1 MKIAELMTHDPQPI
15 APDDTLKRAAEL
27 MDALD
32 VGVLP
37 VCDGERLV
45 GMITDRDIVVR
56 ATAAGLA
63 PEASTVGDI
72 MTADLR
78 WAYED
83 EDVDEAERMMRDT
96 QIRRL
101 PVLNRQRRLVGML
114 SLGDLASKGAPAAR
128 ETLDAVSRPPAPDR

>member
-1 MKIAELMTHDPQPI
+1 MKVADLMTHDPQPI
-15 APDDTLKRAAEL
+15 GPDDTLRRAAQL
-27 MDALD
+27 MDALN

-45 GMITDRDIVVR
+45 GMLTDRDIVVR

-63 PEASTVGDI
+63 PDDATVGDI

-78 WAYED
+78 WAYDD
-83 EDVDEAERMMRDT
+83 EEVEEAEQMMRAT

-114 SLGDLASKGAPAAR
+114 SLGDLAAKGAAAVR
-128 ETLDAVSRPPAPDR
+128 DTLGAISRPPAPDR

>member
-1 MKIAELMTHDPQPI
+1 MRVAELMTPDPQTI
-15 APDDTLKRAAEL
+15 GPDESLRRAAEL

-37 VCDGERLV
+37 VCDGERLIGIV
-45 GMITDRDIVVR
+45 TDRDITVR

-63 PEASTVGDI
+63 PESTAVAEV

-78 WAYED
+78 WAFED
-83 EDVDEAERMMRDT
+83 EDLGVAEELMRQT

-101 PVLNRQRRLVGML
+101 PVLNAQRRLVGML
-114 SLGDLASKGAPAAR
+114 SLGDLAAKGAPTVRDA
-128 ETLDAVSRPPAPDR
+128 LDTISRPPEPHR

>member
-1 MKIAELMTHDPQPI
+1 MKVADLMTHDPQPI
-15 APDDTLKRAAEL
+15 GPDDTLKRAAEL

-56 ATAAGLA
+56 ATAVGLA
-63 PEASTVGDI
+63 PDAAKVGDI

-83 EDVDEAERMMRDT
+83 EEVEEAERMMRDT
-96 QIRRL
+96 QVRRL
-101 PVLNRQRRLVGML
+101 PVLNRQRRLIGML
-114 SLGDLASKGAPAAR
+114 SLGDLAAKGAPAAR
-128 ETLDAVSRPPAPDR
+128 DTLDAISRPPAPDR

>member
-1 MKIAELMTHDPQPI
+1 MKVAELMTHDPQPI
-15 APDDTLKRAAEL
+15 GPDETLKRAAEL

-37 VCDGERLV
+37 VCEGERLV
-45 GMITDRDIVVR
+45 GVITDRDMVVR

-63 PEASTVGDI
+63 PEATKVGEI

-83 EDVDEAERMMRDT
+83 EDVAEAERLMRET

-101 PVLNRQRRLVGML
+101 PVLNSQRRLTGML
-114 SLGDLASKGAPAAR
+114 SLGDLAAKGAQAVR
-128 ETLDAVSRPPAPDR
+128 DTLDAISRPPAPDR

>member
-1 MKIAELMTHDPQPI
+1 MKVADLMTHDPQPI
-15 APDDTLKRAAEL
+15 GPDDSLQRAAEL
-27 MDALD
+27 MDSLD
-32 VGVLP
+32 VGILP

-45 GMITDRDIVVR
+45 GLITDRDIVVR

-63 PEASTVGDI
+63 PDAVKVGDV

-78 WAYED
+78 WAYDD
-83 EDVDEAERMMRDT
+83 EDVSEAERLMRDT

-114 SLGDLASKGAPAAR
+114 SLGDLAAKGAAAVGD
-128 ETLDAVSRPPAPDR
+128 TLDAISHPPAPDR